1 MGTPRGR
8 GPNVVAVTERG
19 LIVPALA
26 VCLTVFGASD
36 ARSQGVASGTVTRIT
51 ELASVTTGSIQ
62 GVVLDEG
69 GRPLDGVVVSAL
81 GGMTAFGVTDRA
93 GQYSLRSLLPGPYLL
108 RAHLI
113 GYLPAR
119 STIVDVRPSLRT
131 NSSFTLRRE
140 GQATDRG
147 IAEAGAGVTEI
158 GAAPDTSKGGRDESE
173 TAWRLRHLRRPILKD
188 ATAMVAGGE
197 EDEWFLADSVEFLG
211 RAVGSSARLATAL
224 FADGALQGQ
233 VNLLTTGAFDNPAE
247 LLQLDRTRS
256 VTYFSV
262 GAPVGEHGD
271 WRVRA
276 ALNQGDLSSWIL
288 AGNYLVRAP
297 ATHRYTVGMS
307 HGLQRYE
314 GGNALA
320 LAAVPE
326 AARSV
331 GSVFGFDEWAL
342 SRFVTIGYGANYAHY
357 DYLTAPSLF
366 SPRLSA
372 TFSLTRRTRVR
383 ALAAR
388 ELSAPGR
395 EEFLPP
401 SRAEFVPP
409 QRTFSPLSS
418 AGFRT
423 QGVGHYELAVER
435 VLDEVTVGLRAFH
448 QHVDDQMVTLF
459 GLRTPDTPA
468 ATLGHYFVATAGDV
482 SVKGV
487 GLTVTHALAENV
499 RGSVDY
505 SMGTAQWTDAPP
517 VTDLA
522 VLTAL
527 VPSALRREREQVRD
541 LTTSLETEIPQSAT
555 RVFVLYRIS
564 NAFIDGDGE
573 QPGLGA
579 RFDLQVSQRLPF
591 RNFLSAEWEA
601 LVAVRN
607 VFREGGLDQSVYDE
621 LLVVRPPKRIVGGL
635 TVKF

>member
-1 MGTPRGR
+1 
-8 GPNVVAVTERG
+8 
-19 LIVPALA
+19 
-26 VCLTVFGASD
+26 VCLVLGGGAD
-36 ARSQGVASGTVTRIT
+36 AGAQTAGSGPLARIT
-51 ELASVTTGSIQ
+51 ELASVTTGTIQ
-62 GVVLDEG
+62 GVVLDER

-81 GGMTAFGVTDRA
+81 GGTTAFSVTDHA
-93 GQYSLRSLLPGPYLL
+93 GQYTLRSLPPGPYLL
-108 RAHLI
+108 RAHLV

-119 STIVDVRPSLRT
+119 GTMVDVRPSART
-131 NSSFTLRRE
+131 NSSLTLRRE
-140 GQATDRG
+140 GTAG
-147 IAEAGAGVTEI
+147 APAIAEAGVGVTEVS
-158 GAAPDTSKGGRDESE
+158 AVPDTSKDRGRDESE

-188 ATAMVAGGE
+188 ATAMVAAAE

-211 RAVGSSARLATAL
+211 RAVGSSARLATSL
-224 FADGALQGQ
+224 FSDGALQGQ
-233 VNLLTTGAFDNPAE
+233 VNLLTTGAFDSPAE
-247 LLQLDRTRS
+247 LLELDRTRS

-262 GAPVGEHGD
+262 GAPVGGHGD

-276 ALNQGDLSSWIL
+276 ALNQGDLSSWIV
-288 AGNYLVRAP
+288 AGSYLVRAP
-297 ATHRYTVGMS
+297 ATHRYTAGMS
-307 HGLQRYE
+307 YGLQRYE

-326 AARSV
+326 AARNV
-331 GSVFGFDEWAL
+331 GSIFGFDEWAL

-357 DYLTAPSLF
+357 DYLAAPSLF
-366 SPRLSA
+366 SPRVSA
-372 TFSLTRRTRVR
+372 TFTVTPRTRVR
-383 ALAAR
+383 AVASR

-418 AGFRT
+418 AGFHT
-423 QGVGHYELAVER
+423 QGVGHYEVALER
-435 VLDEVTVGLRAFH
+435 VLNDVTVGIRAFH
-448 QHVDDQMVTLF
+448 QRVDDQMVTLF

-482 SVKGV
+482 SVRGFGV
-487 GLTVTHALAENV
+487 TVTHALAENV
-499 RGSVDY
+499 RGSIDY
-505 SMGTAQWTDAPP
+505 SLGASQWTDAPP
-517 VTDLA
+517 EADLA
-522 VLTAL
+522 LLTAL
-527 VPSALRREREQVRD
+527 VPSAVRREPEQVHD

-564 NAFIDGDGE
+564 NAFIDDDGE
-573 QPGLGA
+573 QPALGA

-591 RNFLSAEWEA
+591 RNFLSADWEA

-621 LLVVRPPKRIVGGL
+621 LMVVRPPKRIVGGL